1 MTTGDTEGYVKTW
14 DVLSSPRSPWLTKFG
29 PPSTVASVAYSPDGR
44 HLAVGFKNPAD
55 PASSQSVRVLDT
67 ATGELTLTLGG
78 AGGGSVAYS
87 SDGTHLASV
96 QKGDSYGD
104 SYAVQIWD
112 TAMGNLVRELSTI
125 LNGIAFEPNSVTYS
139 PDGTHLAAA
148 INIDPFAFGIL
159 IWNTATG
166 EVTRRLGLGETY
178 SFVYSVT
185 YSSTGSYLASGL
197 GDGTAQIWNTAT
209 GELTRTLTHSGYS
222 RVHSVAYSPDGK
234 HLASG
239 GADGTVKIWN
249 PVTGELTRT
258 LGQKKGAV
266 NSVAYRPDGRY
277 LALGRTISPDTGEYG
292 SLTIE
297 PV

>member
-1 MTTGDTEGYVKTW
+1 MAGINSVAWARDGGNVTTGDTEGYVKTW

-139 PDGTHLAAA
+139 RT

-166 EVTRRLGLGETY
+166 EVTRRLGLG
-178 SFVYSVT
+178 
-185 YSSTGSYLASGL
+185 
-197 GDGTAQIWNTAT
+197 
-209 GELTRTLTHSGYS
+209 
-222 RVHSVAYSPDGK
+222 
-234 HLASG
+234 
-239 GADGTVKIWN
+239 
-249 PVTGELTRT
+249 
-258 LGQKKGAV
+258 
-266 NSVAYRPDGRY
+266 
-277 LALGRTISPDTGEYG
+277 
-292 SLTIE
+292 
-297 PV
+297 